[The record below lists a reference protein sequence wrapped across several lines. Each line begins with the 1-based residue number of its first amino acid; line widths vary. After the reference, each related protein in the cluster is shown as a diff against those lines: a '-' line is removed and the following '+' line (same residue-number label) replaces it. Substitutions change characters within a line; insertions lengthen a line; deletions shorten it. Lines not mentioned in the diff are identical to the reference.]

1 MVSYMRDCRQ
11 DYTISP
17 FLFILFVEILGIM
30 IREKQAYMG
39 GDRESFESCITV
51 IDNLLGKIRSI
62 DECSKGY
69 SAVWLG
75 SKRNWVVE

>member
-1 MVSYMRDCRQ
+1 MVSYMRGCRQ
-11 DYTISP
+11 DYIISP
-17 FLFILFVEILGIM
+17 FLFILFVEILGIL
-30 IREKQAYMG
+30 IREKQACMR

-51 IDNLLGKIRSI
+51 IDNLLGKIRSV

-75 SKRNWVVE
+75 SKRNSVVE